1 MTLQDVQTFLAITER
16 AQLRGLVSVDEM
28 PPVFNAMQAGRK
40 WLSEMQQQPP
50 APVAQ
55 AATDQP
61 AQAATKEKA
70 NGNP

>member
-1 MTLQDVQTFLAITER
+1 MTIQDIQTLLAITER
-16 AQLRGLVSVDEM
+16 AQLRGLISVDEM

-40 WLSEMQQQPP
+40 WLAEMQQQQS

-70 NGNP
+70 NG